1 MKLLELDSLSFQEAN
16 KSIMDFVSSN
26 QTLSDNELEQLFKV
40 QNKLLVA
47 EVLETYT
54 KFDSAQLLHIE
65 NYINSSFDLED
76 RFFVS
81 DLIDFAGS
89 WSLNLNYERLLTFL
103 SSKSEEE
110 NFVVLSTVN
119 YILENVKYNYHI
131 DIIEKCE
138 AILDDSEYFQNVQI
152 SAALC
157 LYRISNDSKYLIEI
171 GDWFDDSEQNREYLT
186 NVLDRNSKSF
196 VASVKAV
203 LRF

>member
-16 KSIMDFVSSN
+16 RSSMDFVSSN

-89 WSLNLNYERLLTFL
+89 
-103 SSKSEEE
+103 
-110 NFVVLSTVN
+110 
-119 YILENVKYNYHI
+119 
-131 DIIEKCE
+131 
-138 AILDDSEYFQNVQI
+138 
-152 SAALC
+152 
-157 LYRISNDSKYLIEI
+157 
-171 GDWFDDSEQNREYLT
+171 
-186 NVLDRNSKSF
+186 
-196 VASVKAV
+196 
-203 LRF
+203 